1 MPAAIDAATRADI
14 AFYAAQGYSQEAIA
28 EETGVSR
35 RTVRKYLD
43 RTREVVE
50 DSADPRATLCAI
62 LRDDYDWV
70 QGERAPDGVGTGDL
84 MSL

>member
-1 MPAAIDAATRADI
+1 MPVEIDTTTRADI

-28 EETGVSR
+28 EEAGVSR

-62 LRDDYDWV
+62 VVGEYDW
-70 QGERAPDGVGTGDL
+70 DGGTPVADEGGY
-84 MSL
+84 MGM